1 MKKIFLPLLL
11 LCIIQTASAQKTRTA
26 DSLRNSYKREFLLSP
41 LSFFVGGF
49 EVGYGMINSKGRNLR
64 FIGGYYFSE
73 NPGAYNEDEPLTS
86 TPTYTRKNME
96 GARLEV
102 QYLLMKPST
111 NGMRFY
117 GGPYGVVKTISMD
130 VSRTINGSST
140 VTTLNYKARA
150 TAVSAGIILGMRQ
163 YVMDNIFFD
172 AYIGG
177 GVNIPV
183 SSEKIDDVHLDVV
196 NPYKRSINPRAGI
209 TFGYAF

>member
-11 LCIIQTASAQKTRTA
+11 LFAMQTAFAQKGRTA
-26 DSLRNSYKREFLLSP
+26 DSLRNTYNREFLLNP
-41 LSFFVGGF
+41 FSFFVGGF
-49 EVGYGMINSKGRNLR
+49 EMGYGMINSKNHAVR
-64 FIGGYYFSE
+64 FFGGYYFSE
-73 NPGAYNEDEPLTS
+73 NPSSYNEEEPFGV

-96 GARLEV
+96 GARFEF
-102 QYLLMKPST
+102 QYLLLKPASS
-111 NGMRFY
+111 GMRFY

-150 TAVSAGIILGMRQ
+150 TAVSAGILLGMRQ

-177 GVNIPV
+177 GINIPV

-196 NPYKRSINPRAGI
+196 NPYKRSINPRAGL

>member
-11 LCIIQTASAQKTRTA
+11 LCIIQTAFAQKGRTA
-26 DSLRNSYKREFLLSP
+26 DSLRNTYNREFLLNP
-41 LSFFVGGF
+41 LPFFVGGF
-49 EVGYGMINSKGRNLR
+49 EIGYGMINTKSRSLR

-73 NPGAYNEDEPLTS
+73 NPGAYNDEEPLS
-86 TPTYTRKNME
+86 SSPTYVRKNME

-102 QYLLMKPST
+102 QYLLMKPTTS
-111 NGMRFY
+111 GMRFY
-117 GGPYGVVKTISMD
+117 GGPYGVLKTISMD

-150 TAVSAGIILGMRQ
+150 TAISAGIVLGMRQ

-177 GVNIPV
+177 GINIPV

-196 NPYKRSINPRAGI
+196 NPYKRSINPRAGL
-209 TFGYAF
+209 TFGYAL